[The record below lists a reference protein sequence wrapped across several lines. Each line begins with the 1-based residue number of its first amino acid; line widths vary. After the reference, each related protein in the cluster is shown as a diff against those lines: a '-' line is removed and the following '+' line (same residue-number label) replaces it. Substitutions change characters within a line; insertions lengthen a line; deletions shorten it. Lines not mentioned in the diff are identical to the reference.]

1 MAELKTRPTRKSAA
15 RYVRGLEHPRRRE
28 DGLVLLELFARITGK
43 TPVMWGESIV
53 GYGRYHYR
61 QRSGQRAVWPV
72 TGFSPRK
79 QHLVIYIMPGFA
91 DYGDLLGRLGK
102 HRTARSCLYINKL
115 ADVDLDVLAQLVAR
129 SIQDMGS
136 IYPCE

>member
-15 RYVRGLEHPRRRE
+15 KYVRGLGHPRRRE
-28 DGLVLLELFARITGK
+28 DGLVLLELFSTITGK
-43 TPVMWGESIV
+43 EPVMWGDSIV
-53 GYGRYHYR
+53 GFGRYHYQ
-61 QRSGQRAVWPV
+61 QRSGQRAIWPV

-91 DYGDLLGRLGK
+91 DYQDLLGQLGK

-115 ADVDLDVLAQLVAR
+115 ADVDLDVLQALVSR
-129 SIQDMGS
+129 SVQVMAS
-136 IYPCE
+136 MYRCE